1 MMIFIKSIRQ
11 CLLWVRKLPRRSKQG
26 AVLSQIITSTRFH
39 ATMKT
44 LPTGGIPFAKR
55 GVRSIPEVLLWA
67 DSCGRVLTIL
77 ENLPHIFTPAFQAF
91 SDLWIPADLKKA
103 GTICQKRYSVP
114 NHMRQLSPII
124 GTFQTT
130 KL

>member
-11 CLLWVRKLPRRSKQG
+11 CLLWVRKLPQRSKQG

-55 GVRSIPEVLLWA
+55 GVRSIPEVLLLA

-77 ENLPHIFTPAFQAF
+77 ENLPHIFTQAFQAF
-91 SDLWIPADLKKA
+91 SDLWIPVDLKRA
-103 GTICQKRYSVP
+103 GTIYQKQYSVP
-114 NHMRQLSPII
+114 NRLRQFFRII
-124 GTFQTT
+124 GIFQMA
-130 KL
+130 KP